1 MYKKMNFVS
10 LEEEELNGLLDEPP
24 LLRLLKNLNQKL
36 KLTYEV
42 VKKNP
47 KFAQLALNEQPLF
60 EQGHEQRPFHDPN
73 IYKEQ
78 IIFNEFG
85 EEDLRKSIHNSQQ
98 NLEE

>member
-24 LLRLLKNLNQKL
+24 LLRLLKNLSQKL

-47 KFAQLALNEQPLF
+47 TFAQLALNEQPLF
-60 EQGHEQRPFHDPN
+60 DHNHECYTYHDPN
-73 IYKEQ
+73 LFKDQ

-85 EEDLRKSIHNSQQ
+85 DEDIKKSAN
-98 NLEE
+98 